1 MHFKTND
8 FTQLIFAGEV
18 PPNAMYSLLTDV
30 WKVGPNLTM
39 SLLNHFG
46 GHIWDTYNA
55 VSQLATRKEKF
66 RASGVWDASAPMDIL
81 DALETF
87 EKTEHE
93 QRVKD
98 VLKSLAV
105 DGFVP
110 LAKNP
115 LHDPVARKISEKNIG
130 GVVKE
135 GSAIVGLP
143 ETVWNGE

>member
-1 MHFKTND
+1 
-8 FTQLIFAGEV
+8 
-18 PPNAMYSLLTDV
+18 MYSLLTDV
-30 WKVGPNLTM
+30 WKVGPNLSL

-46 GHIWDTYNA
+46 GHIWDAYNA
-55 VSQLATRKEKF
+55 VSKLNIRKEDF
-66 RASGVWDASAPMDIL
+66 HPAGVWDASAPMDIL

-105 DGFVP
+105 HGFVP

-115 LHDPVARKISEKNIG
+115 LLDPVARKISEKNIG

-135 GSAIVGLP
+135 GSVIVGLP
-143 ETVWNGE
+143 KTVWNGE